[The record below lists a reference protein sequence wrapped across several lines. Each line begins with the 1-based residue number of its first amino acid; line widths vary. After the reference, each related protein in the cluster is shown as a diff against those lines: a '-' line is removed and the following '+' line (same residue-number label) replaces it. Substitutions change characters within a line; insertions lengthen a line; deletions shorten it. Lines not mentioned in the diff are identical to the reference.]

1 MSTLSSLA
9 TRLQQLAIG
18 PTRPDRDALAAERDQ
33 LRAAPPPAPAST
45 LALPERPAD
54 RCRCADCLTRE
65 RDEDAT
71 RAAFF
76 GWMSRLRAVEVQLY
90 RLTFGTAADDE
101 TKDERDGPGRALVEL
116 RHDLLAAFDG
126 VRRRGWERRV
136 EFDGRGRPTKAW
148 ETAGAT
154 AEVLAELIAL
164 HRATETMAYLPAREL
179 VATIERARNRMGALL
194 VQPLKAPLDPEVA
207 AKAGTEPG
215 PASPAEEHG
224 LVPAPSPNTLDG
236 TIRFRRRGRA

>member
-1 MSTLSSLA
+1 MSTLSDQA
-9 TRLQQLAIG
+9 TRLKQLIVGTA
-18 PTRPDRDALAAERDQ
+18 RPDRDALAVERDQ
-33 LRAAPPPAPAST
+33 LRATPPPAPAST
-45 LALPERPAD
+45 VTLPERRAD
-54 RCRCADCLTRE
+54 RCRCADCLARE

-76 GWMSRLRAVEVQLY
+76 GWTSRLRAVETQLF

-154 AEVLAELIAL
+154 AEVLAELITL
-164 HRATETMAYLPAREL
+164 YRATEAMVYLPTTEL

-215 PASPAEEHG
+215 QASAAEERG
-224 LVPAPSPNTLDG
+224 LVPAPSPSIIEG
-236 TIRFRRRGRA
+236 TVRFSRKGRA